1 MCSTGGHSRR
11 DEAFDLAETAGNF
24 PLKATF
30 PSEPTSVRHRAWHVL
45 RLVKPASGANMA
57 HFQRAH

>member
-1 MCSTGGHSRR
+1 MCSTGGYSRS

-30 PSEPTSVRHRAWHVL
+30 SSELTSGRHRAWHIL